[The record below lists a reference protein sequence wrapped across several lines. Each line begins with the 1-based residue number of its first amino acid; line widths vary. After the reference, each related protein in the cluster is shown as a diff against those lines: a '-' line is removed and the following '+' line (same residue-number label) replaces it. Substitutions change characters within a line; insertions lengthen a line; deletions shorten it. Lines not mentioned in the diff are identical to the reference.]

1 MRTKSLLSLFAV
13 AGSLVLGCSTVND
26 VARWHEATVRD
37 VVAFVKGV
45 TPVRGNPDSHYRLAC
60 AYQDRGEH
68 RRAIEEFKKALMLA
82 PDHVKAWNGLGI
94 SYDLLGDFQ
103 KAIESYQAALRI
115 HPDIDYIQNNLGYS
129 YLLQERFSEAI
140 EAFSKAVTLNI
151 RNERY
156 HNNLGLAYAMN
167 AELDKAFEAFKQGG
181 NETKAYEKLA
191 QICQRKGLPNL
202 AREYREKARSTV
214 SETAKA
220 SPEASA
226 PASDQAPVKEERAE
240 MKQEVVTEESAEV
253 AEQLLPKIDVA
264 TAVPDENLVTKQV
277 PPAQPSPPSMK
288 EVGIE
293 VSNGN
298 GVNQMAQ
305 KVGDYLTTLGMKVA
319 RLTNANKFNQEITKI
334 FYLNGYET
342 EAEYVAEQ
350 MPLGKRNLEAVKKFD
365 RPGINVKVLIGKD
378 LTPYKEVFNQE
389 RKQVVATSALTQKQK

>member
-1 MRTKSLLSLFAV
+1 
-13 AGSLVLGCSTVND
+13 
-26 VARWHEATVRD
+26 
-37 VVAFVKGV
+37 
-45 TPVRGNPDSHYRLAC
+45 
-60 AYQDRGEH
+60 
-68 RRAIEEFKKALMLA
+68 
-82 PDHVKAWNGLGI
+82 
-94 SYDLLGDFQ
+94 
-103 KAIESYQAALRI
+103 
-115 HPDIDYIQNNLGYS
+115 
-129 YLLQERFSEAI
+129 
-140 EAFSKAVTLNI
+140 
-151 RNERY
+151 
-156 HNNLGLAYAMN
+156 
-167 AELDKAFEAFKQGG
+167 
-181 NETKAYEKLA
+181 
-191 QICQRKGLPNL
+191 
-202 AREYREKARSTV
+202 
-214 SETAKA
+214 
-220 SPEASA
+220 
-226 PASDQAPVKEERAE
+226 

-264 TAVPDENLVTKQV
+264 TAVPDENLVAKQV
-277 PPAQPSPPSMK
+277 PPAQPRLPSVK